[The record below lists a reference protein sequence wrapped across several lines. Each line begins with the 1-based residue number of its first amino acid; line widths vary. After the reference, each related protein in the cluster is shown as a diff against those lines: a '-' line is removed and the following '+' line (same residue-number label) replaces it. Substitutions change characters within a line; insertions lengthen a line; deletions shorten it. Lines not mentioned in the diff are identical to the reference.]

1 MNFMEHLQPHVI
13 IPLKIGGLDVSIT
26 NAVIMMWI
34 ACILVFLTLTLA
46 GRIGRLIPRG
56 LQNLMESLVSFVRQ
70 SVIHEILAEEGMK
83 WFPFIATLFFFIL
96 FCNLLGLVPIPKIG
110 FTATSNINVTASLA
124 VVVFICTQSAGII
137 KHGLVGYGKTFVPK
151 GMPRGIMGGI
161 LIGFMIIVEIISQ
174 LARPFSLA
182 VRLFANMTAGHMV
195 ILVFIS
201 MIFMFQGVIAKIFVT
216 PMSVVMA
223 VVMMAFEIFVSLLQA
238 FIFAILASI
247 YISLSVHPE
256 H

>member
-1 MNFMEHLQPHVI
+1 MNLMEHLQPHVI
-13 IPLKIGGLDVSIT
+13 IPLKIGSIDISIT
-26 NAVIMMWI
+26 NAVVSIWI
-34 ACILVFLTLTLA
+34 ASALVFLTLTLA
-46 GRIGRLIPRG
+46 GRTGRLIPRG
-56 LQNLMESLVSFVRQ
+56 LQNLMETLVSFARQ
-70 SVIHEILAEEGMK
+70 SLILEVLGEEGMS

-96 FCNLLGLVPIPKIG
+96 YCNLLGLVPKM

-124 VVVFICTQSAGII
+124 AVVFICTQGAGIVR
-137 KHGLVGYGKTFVPK
+137 HGLVGYGKTFIPK
-151 GMPRGIMGGI
+151 GMPRGIMGKV

-201 MIFMFQGVIAKIFVT
+201 MIFMFQGFIAKVFVT

-223 VVMMAFEIFVSLLQA
+223 VIMMAFEIFVSLLQA

-247 YISLSVHPE
+247 YISLAVHPE

>member
-1 MNFMEHLQPHVI
+1 MNLMEHLQPHVI
-13 IPLKIGGLDVSIT
+13 IPLKIGSLDISIT
-26 NAVIMMWI
+26 NAVISIWV
-34 ACILVFLTLTLA
+34 ASVLVFLTLTLA

-56 LQNLMESLVSFVRQ
+56 LQNLMESLVNFIKQ
-70 SVIHEILAEEGMK
+70 SLIHEILGEEGMI

-96 FCNLLGLVPIPKIG
+96 FCNLLGLVPKM
-110 FTATSNINVTASLA
+110 FTATSNINVTATLA
-124 VVVFICTQSAGII
+124 AMVFILTQGAGIA
-137 KHGLVGYGKTFVPK
+137 KHGLIGYSKTFVPK
-151 GMPRGIMGGI
+151 GMPGGIMGKI

-201 MIFMFQGVIAKIFVT
+201 MIFMFQGVVAKVLVT
-216 PMSVVMA
+216 PMSVVMT

-247 YISLSVHPE
+247 YISLAVHPE

>member
-1 MNFMEHLQPHVI
+1 MNLMEHLQPHVI
-13 IPLKIGGLDVSIT
+13 IPLKIGSIDISIT
-26 NAVIMMWI
+26 NAVVSIWI
-34 ACILVFLTLTLA
+34 ASALVFLTLTLA
-46 GRIGRLIPRG
+46 GRTGRLIPRG
-56 LQNLMESLVSFVRQ
+56 LQNLMETLVSFTRQ
-70 SVIHEILAEEGMK
+70 SLILEVLGEEGMS

-96 FCNLLGLVPIPKIG
+96 YCNLLGLVPKM

-124 VVVFICTQSAGII
+124 AVVFICTQGAGIVR
-137 KHGLVGYGKTFVPK
+137 HGLVGYGKTFIPK
-151 GMPRGIMGGI
+151 GMPRGIMGKV

-201 MIFMFQGVIAKIFVT
+201 MIFMFQGFIAKVFVT

-223 VVMMAFEIFVSLLQA
+223 VIMMAFEIFVSLLQA

-247 YISLSVHPE
+247 YISLAVHPE

>member
-1 MNFMEHLQPHVI
+1 MNLMEHLQPHVV
-13 IPLKIGGLDVSIT
+13 IPLKIGNIDISIT
-26 NAVIMMWI
+26 NAVISMWV
-34 ACILVFLTLTLA
+34 ACVLVFLTLTLA

-56 LQNLMESLVSFVRQ
+56 LQNLMESLVSFVKQ
-70 SVIHEILAEEGMK
+70 SLIHEILGEEGMS

-96 FCNLLGLVPIPKIG
+96 FCNLLGLIPKM

-124 VVVFICTQSAGII
+124 AVVFICTQGAGIA
-137 KHGLVGYGKTFVPK
+137 KHGLMGYGKTFIPK
-151 GMPRGIMGGI
+151 GMPRGIMGKI
-161 LIGFMIIVEIISQ
+161 LIGFMIIVEMISQ

-195 ILVFIS
+195 ILVFLS
-201 MIFMFQGVIAKIFVT
+201 MIFMFQGVFAKIFVT

-247 YISLSVHPE
+247 YISLAVHPE

>member
-1 MNFMEHLQPHVI
+1 MNLMEHLQPHVI
-13 IPLKIGGLDVSIT
+13 IPLKIGSLDISIT
-26 NAVIMMWI
+26 NAVISIWV
-34 ACILVFLTLTLA
+34 ASVLVFLTLTLA

-56 LQNLMESLVSFVRQ
+56 LQNLMESLVNFIKQ
-70 SVIHEILAEEGMK
+70 SLIHEILGEEGMI

-96 FCNLLGLVPIPKIG
+96 FCNLLGLVPKM
-110 FTATSNINVTASLA
+110 FTATSNINVTATLA
-124 VVVFICTQSAGII
+124 AMVFILTQGAGIA
-137 KHGLVGYGKTFVPK
+137 KHGLIGYSKTFVPK
-151 GMPRGIMGGI
+151 GMPGGIMGKI

-201 MIFMFQGVIAKIFVT
+201 MIFMFQGVIAKVFVT
-216 PMSVVMA
+216 PMSVIMT

-247 YISLSVHPE
+247 YISLAVHPE

>member
-1 MNFMEHLQPHVI
+1 MNLMEHLQPHVV
-13 IPLKIGGLDVSIT
+13 IPLKIGNIDISIT
-26 NAVIMMWI
+26 NAVISMWV
-34 ACILVFLTLTLA
+34 ACVLVFLTLTLA

-56 LQNLMESLVSFVRQ
+56 LQNLMESLVNFVKQ
-70 SVIHEILAEEGMK
+70 SLIHEILGEEGMS

-96 FCNLLGLVPIPKIG
+96 FCNLLGLIPKM

-124 VVVFICTQSAGII
+124 AVVFICTQGAGIA
-137 KHGLVGYGKTFVPK
+137 KHGLMGYGKTFIPK
-151 GMPRGIMGGI
+151 GMPRGIMGKI
-161 LIGFMIIVEIISQ
+161 LIGFMIIVEMISQ

-195 ILVFIS
+195 ILVFLS
-201 MIFMFQGVIAKIFVT
+201 MIFMFQSVFAKIFVT

-247 YISLSVHPE
+247 YISLAVHPE

>member
-1 MNFMEHLQPHVI
+1 MNLMEHLQPHVI
-13 IPLKIGGLDVSIT
+13 VPLKISGIDISIT
-26 NAVIMMWI
+26 NAVVSIWI
-34 ACILVFLTLTLA
+34 AGVLVFLTLTLA

-56 LQNLMESLVSFVRQ
+56 LQNLMESLVNFAKQ
-70 SVIHEILAEEGMK
+70 SLIQEILGEEGMS

-96 FCNLLGLVPIPKIG
+96 FCNLLGLVPKM

-124 VVVFICTQSAGII
+124 AIVFICTQGAGIVR
-137 KHGLVGYGKTFVPK
+137 HGLLGYCKTFVPK
-151 GMPRGIMGGI
+151 GMPRGIMGKV

-201 MIFMFQGVIAKIFVT
+201 MIFMFQGIVAYFVT
-216 PMSVVMA
+216 PVSVVMA

-247 YISLSVHPE
+247 YISLAVHPE

>member
-1 MNFMEHLQPHVI
+1 MNLMEHLQPHVV
-13 IPLKIGGLDVSIT
+13 IPLKIGNIDISIT
-26 NAVIMMWI
+26 NAVISMWV
-34 ACILVFLTLTLA
+34 ACVLVFLTLTLA

-56 LQNLMESLVSFVRQ
+56 LQNLMESLVNFVKQ
-70 SVIHEILAEEGMK
+70 SLIHEILGEEGMS

-96 FCNLLGLVPIPKIG
+96 FCNLLGLIPKM

-124 VVVFICTQSAGII
+124 AVVFICTQGAGIA
-137 KHGLVGYGKTFVPK
+137 KHGLMGYGKTFIPK
-151 GMPRGIMGGI
+151 GMPSGIMGKI
-161 LIGFMIIVEIISQ
+161 LIGFMIIVEMISQ

-201 MIFMFQGVIAKIFVT
+201 MIFMFQGVFAKIFVT

-247 YISLSVHPE
+247 YISLAVHPE

>member
-1 MNFMEHLQPHVI
+1 MNLMEHLQPHII
-13 IPLKIGGLDVSIT
+13 IPLKIGGVDISIT
-26 NAVIMMWI
+26 NAVISIWI
-34 ACILVFLTLTLA
+34 ASVLVFLTLTLA

-56 LQNLMESLVSFVRQ
+56 LQNLMESLVNFARQ
-70 SVIHEILAEEGMK
+70 SLIHEILGEEGMN

-96 FCNLLGLVPIPKIG
+96 FCNLLGLVPKM

-124 VVVFICTQSAGII
+124 AVVFICTQGAGMVR
-137 KHGLVGYGKTFVPK
+137 HGVLGYCKTFVPK
-151 GMPRGIMGGI
+151 GMPRGIMGKV

-201 MIFMFQGVIAKIFVT
+201 MIFMFQGVAAKIFVT
-216 PMSVVMA
+216 PVSVVMA
-223 VVMMAFEIFVSLLQA
+223 VIMMAFEIFVSLLQA

-247 YISLSVHPE
+247 YISLAVHPE

>member
-1 MNFMEHLQPHVI
+1 MNLMEHLQPHVI
-13 IPLKIGGLDVSIT
+13 IPLKIGGIDISIT
-26 NAVIMMWI
+26 NAVISIWI
-34 ACILVFLTLTLA
+34 ASILVFLTLTLA

-70 SVIHEILAEEGMK
+70 SLIHEILGEEGMR

-96 FCNLLGLVPIPKIG
+96 FCNLLGLVPKM
-110 FTATSNINVTASLA
+110 FTATSNINVTATLA
-124 VVVFICTQSAGII
+124 AMVFILTQGAGIA
-137 KHGLVGYGKTFVPK
+137 KHGLIGYGKTFVPK

-201 MIFMFQGVIAKIFVT
+201 MIFMFQGIMAKIFVT

-223 VVMMAFEIFVSLLQA
+223 VIMMAFEIFVSLLQA

-247 YISLSVHPE
+247 YISLAVHPE

>member
-1 MNFMEHLQPHVI
+1 MEHLQPHVI
-13 IPLKIGGLDVSIT
+13 IPLKIGGIDISIT
-26 NAVIMMWI
+26 NAVVSIWI
-34 ACILVFLTLTLA
+34 AGVLVFLTLTLA

-56 LQNLMESLVSFVRQ
+56 LQNLMESLVNFARQ
-70 SVIHEILAEEGMK
+70 SLIQEILGEEGMK

-96 FCNLLGLVPIPKIG
+96 FCNLLGLVPKM

-124 VVVFICTQSAGII
+124 AIVFICTQGAGIVR
-137 KHGLVGYGKTFVPK
+137 HGLLGYCKTFVPK
-151 GMPRGIMGGI
+151 GMPRGIMGKV

-201 MIFMFQGVIAKIFVT
+201 MIFMFQGIVAYFVT
-216 PMSVVMA
+216 PVSVVMA

-247 YISLSVHPE
+247 YISLAVHPE

>member
-1 MNFMEHLQPHVI
+1 MNLMEHLQPHVV
-13 IPLKIGGLDVSIT
+13 IPLKIGNIDISIT
-26 NAVIMMWI
+26 NAVISMWV
-34 ACILVFLTLTLA
+34 ACVLVFLTLTLA

-56 LQNLMESLVSFVRQ
+56 LQNLMESLVNFVKQ
-70 SVIHEILAEEGMK
+70 SLIHEILGEEGMS

-96 FCNLLGLVPIPKIG
+96 FCNLLGLIPKM

-124 VVVFICTQSAGII
+124 AVVFICTQGAGIA
-137 KHGLVGYGKTFVPK
+137 KHGLMGYGKTFIPK
-151 GMPRGIMGGI
+151 GMPRGVMGKI
-161 LIGFMIIVEIISQ
+161 LIGFMIIVEMISQ

-195 ILVFIS
+195 ILVFLS
-201 MIFMFQGVIAKIFVT
+201 MIFMFQGVFAKIFVT

-247 YISLSVHPE
+247 YISLAVHPE

>member
-1 MNFMEHLQPHVI
+1 MNLMEHLQPHVV
-13 IPLKIGGLDVSIT
+13 IPLKIGNIDISIT
-26 NAVIMMWI
+26 NAVISMWV
-34 ACILVFLTLTLA
+34 ACVLVFLTLTLA

-56 LQNLMESLVSFVRQ
+56 LQNLMESLVSFVKQ
-70 SVIHEILAEEGMK
+70 SLIHEILGEEGMS

-96 FCNLLGLVPIPKIG
+96 FCNLLGLIPKM

-124 VVVFICTQSAGII
+124 AVVFICTQGAGIA
-137 KHGLVGYGKTFVPK
+137 KHGLMGYGKTFIPK
-151 GMPRGIMGGI
+151 GMPRGIMGKI
-161 LIGFMIIVEIISQ
+161 LIGFMIIVEMISQ

-201 MIFMFQGVIAKIFVT
+201 MIFMFQGVFAKIFVT

-247 YISLSVHPE
+247 YISLAVHPE

>member
-1 MNFMEHLQPHVI
+1 MNLMEHLQPHVI
-13 IPLKIGGLDVSIT
+13 IPLKIAGMDISIT

-46 GRIGRLIPRG
+46 GRIGKLIPRG
-56 LQNLMESLVSFVRQ
+56 LQNLMESLVNFVKQ
-70 SVIHEILAEEGMK
+70 SLIQEILGEEGMR

-96 FCNLLGLVPIPKIG
+96 FCNLLGLIPIPKIG
-110 FTATSNINVTASLA
+110 FTVTSNINVTASLA
-124 VVVFICTQSAGII
+124 AVVFICTQSAGIA
-137 KHGLVGYGKTFVPK
+137 KNGLIGYCKTFVPK
-151 GMPRGIMGGI
+151 GMPRGIMGLI

-201 MIFMFQGVIAKIFVT
+201 MIFMFQGIMAKVFIT
-216 PMSVVMA
+216 PVSVVMA

-247 YISLSVHPE
+247 YISLAVHPE

>member
-1 MNFMEHLQPHVI
+1 MNLMEHLQPHVI
-13 IPLKIGGLDVSIT
+13 IPLKIGGIDISIT
-26 NAVIMMWI
+26 NAVVSIWI
-34 ACILVFLTLTLA
+34 AGVLVFLTLTLA

-56 LQNLMESLVSFVRQ
+56 LQNLMESLVNFARQ
-70 SVIHEILAEEGMK
+70 SLIQEILGEEGMK

-96 FCNLLGLVPIPKIG
+96 FCNLLGLVPKM

-124 VVVFICTQSAGII
+124 AIVFICTQGAGIVR
-137 KHGLVGYGKTFVPK
+137 HGLLGYCKTFVPK
-151 GMPRGIMGGI
+151 GMPRGIMGKV

-201 MIFMFQGVIAKIFVT
+201 MIFMFQGIVAYFVT
-216 PMSVVMA
+216 PVSVVMA

-247 YISLSVHPE
+247 YISLAVHPE

>member
-1 MNFMEHLQPHVI
+1 MNLMEHLQPHVI
-13 IPLKIGGLDVSIT
+13 IPLKIGGIDISIT
-26 NAVIMMWI
+26 NAVISIWI
-34 ACILVFLTLTLA
+34 ASVLVFLTLTLA

-70 SVIHEILAEEGMK
+70 SLIQEILGEEGML

-96 FCNLLGLVPIPKIG
+96 FCNLLGLVPKM
-110 FTATSNINVTASLA
+110 FTATSNINVTATLA
-124 VVVFICTQSAGII
+124 AMVFILTQGAGIA

-201 MIFMFQGVIAKIFVT
+201 MIFMFQGIMAKIFVT

-223 VVMMAFEIFVSLLQA
+223 VIMMAFEIFVSLLQA

-247 YISLSVHPE
+247 YISLAVHPE